1 MFAILESAATRADKA
16 TIEKKL
22 EILIR
27 MAIEDALDIESLSK
41 VSEFA
46 RKKQV
51 TIVEDGIDT
60 AKTYI

>member
-1 MFAILESAATRADKA
+1 MLGV
-16 TIEKKL
+16 L
-22 EILIR
+22 MR
-27 MAIEDALDIESLSK
+27 MCIEDALDIESLQK

-60 AKTYI
+60 RQTYVQRYREEQLQLDNIK

>member
-1 MFAILESAATRADKA
+1 M
-16 TIEKKL
+16 
-22 EILIR
+22 R
-27 MAIEDALDIESLSK
+27 MCIEDALDIESLQK

-60 AKTYI
+60 RQTYVQRYREEQLQLDNIK